1 MYVVLNMQRGCAHML
16 KLNNIKISTK
26 MFFIL
31 LLPTVALLLVS
42 ILSMLS
48 IRDIS
53 DNLVNKLYMQS
64 AKGITL
70 ITTADR
76 DLYQSLVAVNNMQK
90 ISDTDQLKEQ
100 KDSYLENTKQVVA
113 GINNA
118 LNLLDVDRVELQSFK
133 HKTSNLTIFELFDKF
148 ENDYNEWYS
157 LFDPETNKG
166 ISNDS
171 EYNEKFEELRDNINQ
186 MEEILD
192 DHSADLIQQNNRIIS
207 ATKIFILLITICAV
221 ILSLL
226 LGIFIIFNTKSRTKK
241 VIQFIEKTAN
251 YDLKYDKSY
260 EKYLNEKDEF
270 GRIISAE
277 ATARKQF
284 RTIISGVI
292 DESRKVKAAVEK
304 SNENLIALG
313 NELDEIS
320 ATTQELSAGMEETAA
335 SSEEMNATS
344 SEIEKAT
351 EDIAHRSEE
360 GAITAEAISKK
371 ANDLKITFTNSQKSS
386 YDVFNTVKDDLN
398 SAIRE
403 SKTVEQIN
411 ILANAILQITSQTN
425 LLALNAAIEA
435 ARAGEAGKG
444 FSVVADEIRKLAED
458 SNKTAT
464 EIQKITRVV
473 INAVENLSGTSN
485 KLLEYMS
492 TNVDKD
498 YKLML
503 HASNEYNEDADTING
518 MVTDF
523 SATSE
528 ELLASI
534 ENMIK
539 AINEVTVSTN
549 EGAEGASHIA
559 SKVSVIVDKANKVI
573 SDINSTNESA
583 IILNEMVSNF
593 KIS

>member
-1 MYVVLNMQRGCAHML
+1 MS

-53 DNLVNKLYMQS
+53 DTLVNKLYMQS

-76 DLYQSLVAVNNMQK
+76 DLYQSLVAVKNMQK
-90 ISDTDQLKEQ
+90 ISDNDQLKEQ
-100 KDSYLENTKQVVA
+100 KDSYLENTKQVVD

-118 LNLLDVDRVELQSFK
+118 VNLLDVDKVKLQSFK

-593 KIS
+593 KISSDDAL